1 MKTALAVLAAAG
13 LLAGCDAYPTE
24 DAALLD
30 ESAMSVPQLLQTLDQ
45 VGARPHLRARY
56 RHALV
61 PGCVLE
67 VRAEGEE
74 ALRVPLDGAEITT
87 RLSDEDAPDH
97 EVLVYARGQARG
109 EDAPAVIQQG
119 GRWVDWVQTRSLL
132 QQLQRRCAA
141 AEGEALDG
149 LRSPSGSDPR

>member
-1 MKTALAVLAAAG
+1 LRGCSAGLTLA

-30 ESAMSVPQLLQTLDQ
+30 ESTMSTPQLLQMLDQ

-56 RHALV
+56 RHALA

-67 VRAEGEE
+67 VRADG
-74 ALRVPLDGAEITT
+74 AGSVLRVPLEGAEITT
-87 RLSDEDAPDH
+87 RLTNEDAPAH
-97 EVLVYARGQARG
+97 EVLVYASGLARG
-109 EDAPAVIQQG
+109 NDAPTVIQQG

-132 QQLQRRCAA
+132 HHLQRLCAGA
-141 AEGEALDG
+141 
-149 LRSPSGSDPR
+149 

>member
-1 MKTALAVLAAAG
+1 LKAGLAVLVTAG

-56 RHALV
+56 RHALL

-67 VRAEGEE
+67 VRADGED
-74 ALRVPLDGAEITT
+74 ALRVPLDGAELTT

-97 EVLVYARGQARG
+97 EVLVYARGQTRG
-109 EDAPAVIQQG
+109 EDAPAIIQQG

-141 AEGEALDG
+141 TDG
-149 LRSPSGSDPR
+149 DALRSPSGSDPR

>member
-1 MKTALAVLAAAG
+1 MRQCAAVLATAL
-13 LLAGCDAYPTE
+13 LLAGCDRYPTE

-56 RHALV
+56 RHALL

-67 VRAEGEE
+67 VRAD
-74 ALRVPLDGAEITT
+74 ATDDVLRVPLDGAEITT
-87 RLSDEDAPDH
+87 RLTDEDAPDH
-97 EVLVYARGQARG
+97 EVLVYTRGQARG
-109 EDAPAVIQQG
+109 NDAPTIVQQG

-132 QQLQRRCAA
+132 QQLQRRCAEA
-141 AEGEALDG
+141 GAE